1 MSLQRHSSKRR
12 KSVALRVSKHINDF
26 LRIHVRLS
34 DGNEFPIMVD
44 RNMTVEYIAK
54 QIEAEYTCRYLL
66 DEKRNT
72 SDKMK
77 SMTDLLQEENFENKM
92 LTIFQLY
99 DSSNLPISFSEKVG
113 NVIVFDDYVYPIMSD
128 EGSLGVILD
137 ECQTAELTTVQE
149 EMGSVFLTEACSTV
163 LIADSTIDMRLM
175 TTLHNIIA
183 IQFFNEFCLQ
193 EYAVENVL
201 FWIEVEIFKTISQ
214 EDYRKLFAR
223 HIYLNYL
230 KLGSPLCINI
240 SAELRDELSQQELEE
255 NPQQDMFDEIQN
267 VVYILIKQHAY
278 VRYESSATFKKFLL
292 FKETDRYSYTQGKT
306 VWDFDEMMILKGQ
319 KIITDKIEILE
330 LIEDPNSDEA
340 KRALNLFAD
349 GQYPSISSALFRQ
362 RVLSTIISHYLPIV
376 SPVILGYFDADSR
389 QEWAQKHKK
398 MHKQKKLTKFF
409 GDRPD
414 TEILQSQ
421 VTSGTR
427 RVSEPYVEETGDNES
442 ENRESIKLSMDDAD
456 KRKKVDKLTGFFGD
470 QLPKRQMKSQNLV
483 EETQLSSALSAS
495 ELKQEVSI
503 ADPDVLIDTI
513 NELKPEEK
521 SALTK
526 RAKKLLM
533 MLGENLDQ
541 RNLSDAIPTKP
552 VGKFNEADFDSSEF
566 EEIAKAEELV
576 DSTDQSLA
584 DGIEGKLTQKQR
596 LDKLSHFL
604 GHRIAETEVINQSAT
619 QQTARPLTSGEK
631 KLYQKKAG
639 KLERLLGSAVP
650 AENIVNYGTKSDD
663 NLNDEDDQDLETEK
677 KPNNNIADPLDSDE
691 DDRKVKLNKLR
702 KLRKM
707 FGIEISSLQSEQE
720 ISEIAIKEIEESIN
734 SQVKDPE
741 YRALL
746 YADLNTLKLQ
756 HKKTVMSSREVIQD
770 S

>member
-1 MSLQRHSSKRR
+1 
-12 KSVALRVSKHINDF
+12 
-26 LRIHVRLS
+26 
-34 DGNEFPIMVD
+34 MVD

-137 ECQTAELTTVQE
+137 ECQTAELTTVRE

-230 KLGSPLCINI
+230 KPGSPLCINI
-240 SAELRDELSQQELEE
+240 SAELRDEISQEELEN
-255 NPQQDMFDEIQN
+255 NPQRDLFDEIQN

-278 VRYESSATFKKFLL
+278 VRYEASATFKKFLL

-330 LIEDPNSDEA
+330 LIEDPNSEES

-398 MHKQKKLTKFF
+398 LHKQKKLTKFF
-409 GDRPD
+409 GDRPG
-414 TEILQSQ
+414 TEIMQSQ
-421 VTSGTR
+421 VAGDTR
-427 RVSEPYVEETGDNES
+427 RVSIPYEEDEVNQRESRES
-442 ENRESIKLSMDDAD
+442 ESVKSSMDDAD

-483 EETQLSSALSAS
+483 EETQLSSALSTS
-495 ELKQEVSI
+495 EMKSEPSI
-503 ADPDVLIDTI
+503 GVPDVLIDTI

-541 RNLSDAIPTKP
+541 KNLSEAIPTKP

-566 EEIAKAEELV
+566 EEIQKAEDLIDPL
-576 DSTDQSLA
+576 DSSLPE
-584 DGIEGKLTQKQR
+584 GIDGKLTQKQR

-604 GHRIAETEVINQSAT
+604 GHRIAETEVINQSAP
-619 QQTARPLTSGEK
+619 QQTARPLTTGEK

-639 KLERLLGSAVP
+639 KLERLLGSTVP

-663 NLNDEDDQDLETEK
+663 NLGDDDEQDLANEK
-677 KPNNNIADPLDSDE
+677 RADNNSPDPLTSDE
-691 DDRKVKLNKLR
+691 DDRRMKLNKLR

-707 FGIEISSLQSEQE
+707 FGIEINSLQNEQE
-720 ISEIAIKEIEESIN
+720 ISEGAIKEIEESIN

-746 YADLNTLKLQ
+746 YADLDTLKLQ
-756 HKKTVMSSREVIQD
+756 HKKTVMTSREAIQD

>member
-1 MSLQRHSSKRR
+1 
-12 KSVALRVSKHINDF
+12 
-26 LRIHVRLS
+26 
-34 DGNEFPIMVD
+34 MVD

-66 DEKRNT
+66 EEKRNT

-77 SMTDLLQEENFENKM
+77 SMTDLLHEENFENKM

-113 NVIVFDDYVYPIMSD
+113 SVIVFDDYVYPIMSD

-137 ECQTAELTTVQE
+137 ECQTAELTTVRE

-214 EDYRKLFAR
+214 DDYRKLFAR

-230 KLGSPLCINI
+230 KPGSPLCINI
-240 SAELRDELSQQELEE
+240 SAELREEISQEELEN

-278 VRYESSATFKKFLL
+278 TRYESSSTFKKFLL

-330 LIEDPNSDEA
+330 LIEDPNSEEA

-376 SPVILGYFDADSR
+376 SPVIFGYFDADSR

-414 TEILQSQ
+414 TEIMQSQ
-421 VTSGTR
+421 ISAGS
-427 RVSEPYVEETGDNES
+427 RVVAHPYEDEEGEQET
-442 ENRESIKLSMDDAD
+442 ENRESIKSSLDDAD

-483 EETQLSSALSAS
+483 EETQSSALSIS
-495 ELKQEVSI
+495 DIKPEISLG
-503 ADPDVLIDTI
+503 DPEVLIDTI

-541 RNLSDAIPTKP
+541 KNLSEAIPTKP
-552 VGKFNEADFDSSEF
+552 VGKFNEAEFDSSEF

-576 DSTDQSLA
+576 DQSDSTSESID
-584 DGIEGKLTQKQR
+584 GKLTQKQR

-604 GHRIAETEVINQSAT
+604 GHRIAETEVNYQAVS
-619 QQTARPLTSGEK
+619 QQTARPLTTEEK

-663 NLNDEDDQDLETEK
+663 NLDDEEQEK
-677 KPNNNIADPLDSDE
+677 DFDNNLADSLDSDE
-691 DDRKVKLNKLR
+691 DDRKIKLNKLR

-707 FGIEISSLQSEQE
+707 FGIEITLQNEQD
-720 ISEIAIKEIEESIN
+720 ISEIDIKEIEESIN

-746 YADLNTLKLQ
+746 YADLDTLKLQ